1 MSERDSP
8 PDPAASRFAIIQLV
22 RFGGVALV
30 LLGLAIQSG
39 RVAALGGIPA
49 AVGYAFIAVGLID
62 VFVAPA
68 LLARRWRT
76 PKE

>member
-1 MSERDSP
+1 MSDR
-8 PDPAASRFAIIQLV
+8 DPAAARFAIIQLV

-39 RVAALGGIPA
+39 RVAALAEIPA
-49 AVGYAFIAVGLID
+49 MVGYVFIAVGLVD